1 MVVLGSNEEIR
12 FGGARRIV
20 EKAMSAIGQAGLPI
34 IARSNLYE
42 TPCFPKGYG
51 PDYVNAAVLVQ
62 TALPPERILFM
73 LHAIENDFQRERAER
88 WGARSLDL
96 DLAAMGGRIE
106 PDTATVQAWIDLPLD
121 DQKTTAPKQ
130 LILPHPR
137 LQDRA
142 FVLIP
147 LADIAPDWRH
157 PILGKTIAD
166 MLESLPEA
174 EKAAIIRL

>member
-1 MVVLGSNEEIR
+1 MV
-12 FGGARRIV
+12 
-20 EKAMSAIGQAGLPI
+20 AIGQAGLPI
-34 IARSNLYE
+34 IARSGLYE

-51 PDYVNAAVLVQ
+51 PDYVNAAVVVETGLQ
-62 TALPPERILFM
+62 PEQILSV
-73 LHAIENDFQRERAER
+73 LHVIENDFQRERAER

-96 DLAAMGGRIE
+96 DLAAMGARVA
-106 PDTATVQAWIDLPLD
+106 PDKATVQSWIDLPLA
-121 DQKTTAPKQ
+121 DQKTTAPDR

-157 PILGKTIAD
+157 PILGKTVTE

-174 EKAAIIRL
+174 EKAAIIRIQRD